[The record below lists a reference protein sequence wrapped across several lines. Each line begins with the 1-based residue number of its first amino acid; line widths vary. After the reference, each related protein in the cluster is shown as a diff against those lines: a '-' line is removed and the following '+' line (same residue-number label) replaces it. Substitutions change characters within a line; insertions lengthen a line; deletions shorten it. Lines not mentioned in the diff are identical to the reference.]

1 MGLKIKVRKTAL
13 SIAIRHRCLKAAA
26 SPMLGAT
33 LVAGSLMAGQVQAQ
47 EQNVPQA
54 GLEEIVVTA
63 RFREENVQQ
72 TPLAI
77 TALSGTSLENKSFAS
92 IADVAAAVP
101 NAFFREAS
109 TVFGPSTQ
117 AYVRGVGQDDFKLSF
132 EPGVAMYID
141 DVYHSDLLGSQFD
154 LMDLERVEVLRG
166 PQGTLFGKNAIGGAV
181 RMVSRKPQ
189 GDNSGSIQATIGRY
203 DRLDLRGGFD
213 FTVIEDK
220 LFMRVAGVSKSRNGF
235 QEQIDFTCDMIRRGT
250 PQLAGIGD
258 GLGADGSAGSGLDG
272 KPDTVAVGGTADNT
286 FAFPQ
291 RTQGGAK
298 SDDQCVIDKFGADDV
313 QGGRIAVRFLPNEDV
328 EFNLSADMTQDNSS
342 VQAQSTYAIGR
353 LFPGTETF
361 ALNTAGSTTNL
372 PPSLTG
378 ANNRIFNKYGIRYDA
393 RFTNANPYQ
402 TYATYDDP
410 IGNRVWAPEAT
421 VENWGV
427 SGILD
432 WDLNDSVHL
441 KWVNAYREY
450 DASFV
455 TDNDGSPLL
464 LNTVW
469 TTQTHEQFTSELQF
483 TGNLMSDA
491 LEWTAGAFYFDS
503 DSFNGGRVIS
513 VHTILDFDVLDD
525 VASSNKSVFGHVVYH
540 ASEKLSLTTGIRY
553 SDDQKSYSFLHTPLA
568 GFNPVIPLL
577 APNAQQTRT
586 DWKVGADYQIND
598 EVMIYGQVSTGFRSP
613 GFNPRPFTTRQ
624 LLPIEG
630 ESLTAYEL
638 GIKSDW
644 FDNRLRMNSAVF
656 YSDYDSRVIT
666 RTTVECPAPY
676 EMTLVPCPVTTSPW
690 NNFLVGPAKIKGF
703 EVEVTAELSENFL
716 VDASFGYNQFTSDDL
731 TINGRERKLN
741 GIPEMQGNLGAQY
754 VSNLGSNGSVTT
766 RLDMF
771 HTDEIFYDAFNQP
784 LAAEPSYTTFN
795 GRVTYEAENQDWS
808 VALAVTNLTDEF
820 YFVSKSD
827 FITGNLSSLAGQPNR
842 PREWSLSLRR
852 NF

>member
-1 MGLKIKVRKTAL
+1 M
-13 SIAIRHRCLKAAA
+13 AANA
-26 SPMLGAT
+26 VLAM
-33 LVAGSLMAGQVQAQ
+33 QAQ
-47 EQNVPQA
+47 AQPEAQQGN
-54 GLEEIVVTA
+54 LEEIVVTA

-77 TALSGTSLENKSFAS
+77 TALSADSLDAKSFS
-92 IADVAAAVP
+92 TIADVAAAVP
-101 NAFFREAS
+101 NAFFREAP
-109 TVFGPSTQ
+109 TAFGPSTQ
-117 AYVRGVGQDDFKLSF
+117 AYIRGVGQDDFKLSF

-189 GDNSGSIQATIGRY
+189 GDNSGSVQVTMGRF

-213 FTVIEDK
+213 FTLIEDK
-220 LFMRVAGVSKSRNGF
+220 LFMRVAGVSKSRDGF

-250 PQLAGIGD
+250 PQLAGIDD
-258 GLGADGSAGSGLDG
+258 GLGADGTAGGGLDG
-272 KPDTVAVGGTADNT
+272 APDVVTVGSTADNT

-298 SDDQCVIDKFGADDV
+298 QDDKCVIDKFGADDV
-313 QGGRIAVRFLPNEDV
+313 QGGRVALRFLANEDV
-328 EFNLSADMTQDNSS
+328 EFNLSADLTEDKSS

-353 LFPGTETF
+353 LFPNAETF
-361 ALNTAGSTTNL
+361 SLNTAGSTANL
-372 PPSLTG
+372 PPSLTA
-378 ANNRIFNKYGIRYDA
+378 ANNRIFNRYGIRYDA
-393 RFTNANPYQ
+393 RFTNPDPYQ

-432 WDLNDSVHL
+432 WDVNAGIHL

-469 TTQTHEQFTSELQF
+469 TTQTHEQYTSELQL
-483 TGNLMSDA
+483 TGNLMNDA
-491 LEWTAGAFYFDS
+491 LEWTVGGFYFDS

-513 VHTILDFDVLDD
+513 VHTVLDFDVLDD
-525 VASSNKSVFGHVVYH
+525 VAASNKSVFAHFVYH
-540 ASEKLSLTTGIRY
+540 LNEQLSLTAGWRY
-553 SDDQKSYSFLHTPLA
+553 SDDEKSYSFLHTPLA
-568 GFNPVIPLL
+568 GFDPVVPLL
-577 APNAQQTRT
+577 APNAQQTRD
-586 DWKVGADYQIND
+586 DWKVGADYQLND
-598 EVMIYGQVSTGFRSP
+598 DLMVYGQIATGFRSP

-638 GIKSDW
+638 GLKSDW
-644 FDNRLRMNSAVF
+644 LDNRLRVNTAVF

-666 RTTVECPAPY
+666 RSTSECPEPY

-703 EVEVTAELSENFL
+703 EVEVTASLTDNFS
-716 VDASFGYNQFTSDDL
+716 VDGSFGYNKFTSADL
-731 TINGRERKLN
+731 TINGRERKLT
-741 GIPEMQGNLGAQY
+741 GIPELQGNLGAQY
-754 VSNLGSNGSVTT
+754 VSNLDDNGSITT

-771 HTDEIFYDAFNQP
+771 HTDDIYYDPLNQP
-784 LAAEPSYTTFN
+784 LAAEPAYTTFN
-795 GRVTYEAENQDWS
+795 GRITYTTQNQDWS
-808 VALAVTNLTDEF
+808 VVLAVTNLTDEF
-820 YFVSKSD
+820 YFTSKSD
-827 FITGNLSSLAGQPNR
+827 AITGNLSTLAGQPNR
-842 PREWSLSLRR
+842 PREWSLTLRR
-852 NF
+852 DF